1 MLLTYNGKWGDFEWS
16 PHLLQSQHIDEL
28 IAEMKKTEMIQQ
40 LWEKVQE
47 QALQISQRVGAEDH
61 AVGLEICTQTLKEGR
76 IKVHVHLALMSSSA
90 ILDMSAKK
98 VELLE
103 SRPYLS
109 KSHCMKKADQGRMPH
124 FIMWW
129 HPKLGSCGRIR
140 AYSHTRIS

>member
-1 MLLTYNGKWGDFEWS
+1 
-16 PHLLQSQHIDEL
+16 
-28 IAEMKKTEMIQQ
+28 MIQQ

-129 HPKLGSCGRIR
+129 HPNLGSCGRIR